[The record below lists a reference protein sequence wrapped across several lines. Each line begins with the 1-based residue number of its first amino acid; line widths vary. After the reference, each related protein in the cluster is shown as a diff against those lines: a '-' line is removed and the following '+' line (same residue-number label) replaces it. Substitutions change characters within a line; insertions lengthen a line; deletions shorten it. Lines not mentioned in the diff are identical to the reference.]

1 MTPPRVT
8 LLLFYF
14 PSHSQILLVCGW
26 LFCQQLNAGSKIIL
40 ACTTNLITGMQSF
53 RTKITLI
60 QLLHKLGVDVLHKC
74 FTTHSTTWLFAAVY
88 VSPHQPQTLI
98 DWTILSLSL
107 HLPLSIVFMQGFV
120 IPRKILD
127 QGPHVKN
134 SMGIPPG
141 IYQEIEDKMS

>member
-1 MTPPRVT
+1 MWV
-8 LLLFYF
+8 
-14 PSHSQILLVCGW
+14 
-26 LFCQQLNAGSKIIL
+26 IIL
-40 ACTTNLITGMQSF
+40 SATQCRLKDNTGLHYKSDNWNAVFQDKDYSGTT
-53 RTKITLI
+53 
-60 QLLHKLGVDVLHKC
+60 HKLGVDVLHKF

-141 IYQEIEDKMS
+141 IHQEIEDEMR